1 MPDTSTASHCS
12 YSSKIQVGV
21 ATTRSCQ
28 LFRMT
33 THSTQFSNLFL
44 PFKNFQSKTKKIGG
58 LENLQEC
65 QKDHNVHISRMKAA
79 QSLTFSEPPTSL
91 QVLTFDIRSKSAA
104 DCRCSLD
111 DDSKVPRATFEIQK
125 KLN

>member
-1 MPDTSTASHCS
+1 MP
-12 YSSKIQVGV
+12 
-21 ATTRSCQ
+21 
-28 LFRMT
+28 
-33 THSTQFSNLFL
+33 
-44 PFKNFQSKTKKIGG
+44 
-58 LENLQEC
+58 EC

-111 DDSKVPRATFEIQK
+111 DDSKVPRATFEIEK
-125 KLN
+125 KAQLERYRTLTFRLVLIFTDIGGLELRH